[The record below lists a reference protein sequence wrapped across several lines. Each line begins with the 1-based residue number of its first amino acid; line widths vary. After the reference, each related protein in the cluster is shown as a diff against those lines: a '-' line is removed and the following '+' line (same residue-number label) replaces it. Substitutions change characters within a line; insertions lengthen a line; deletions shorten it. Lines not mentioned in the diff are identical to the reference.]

1 MATIKTNLTEVK
13 QELFRRGELKWLL
26 YPHQRPIYDKIREV
40 LGSNETDDNSY
51 VIDCARQYG
60 KSFTMFV
67 IAVEECLRSK
77 FQTIV
82 YVAPLKSQVVEIV
95 TEKTFRTVFEMA
107 PANLIPKL
115 DGSALVFPNGSRI
128 RLAGTDNKNYENL
141 RGGIAHTVLL
151 DEAGFMSDLDT
162 GVLPSVT
169 PMLKT
174 TGGKIIFA
182 STPPPTLD
190 HPYIQILRDHDESG
204 LISTYTIWDDKSLTE
219 KQLQTIIK
227 QCKGQNTTLFKREYE
242 CQRIVEASLQVV
254 PELTDEHATT
264 LKIDNEYRKEPLL
277 QYWKKYVVV
286 DTGVRDHTAV
296 IFAHYNYHSKKLIV
310 EDSLSLAG
318 SDYNTGRLAQM
329 IKDKVAEL
337 WPNEEYRRDIRYIAD
352 SNNLI
357 VIQDLNVIYKLN
369 FVSTTKGTLE
379 QMVQLVRDWIY
390 DQRIN
395 FATDAYDV
403 LECTKF
409 AIWAKSRN
417 EFSRSAKYGHYDLLA
432 ALVYLVRNVDT
443 NADPVPNLLG
453 FNKFTQFN
461 EPETLA
467 NAQGQK
473 RELMN
478 IFANPRKG
486 LSFR

>member
-1 MATIKTNLTEVK
+1 MTKIKATLPEVK
-13 QELFRRGELKWLL
+13 MELFRRGILSWLL
-26 YPHQRPIYDKIREV
+26 YEHQRPIYNKIREV
-40 LGSNETDDNSY
+40 LSSTETEDNSY

-60 KSFTMFV
+60 KSFCMFV
-67 IAVEECLRSK
+67 IAVEECIRNP
-77 FQTIV
+77 FHTVV
-82 YVAPLKSQVVEIV
+82 YVGPLKSQVVEIV
-95 TEKTFRTVFEMA
+95 TEKTFRTVFEYC
-107 PANLIPKL
+107 PPNLIPKL
-115 DGSALVFPNGSRI
+115 DGSALVFSNGSRI

-151 DEAGFMSDLDT
+151 DEAGFMADLDI

-219 KQLQTIIK
+219 KQLQTIIR
-227 QCKGQNTTLFKREYE
+227 QCKGQHTTLFKREYE
-242 CQRIVEASLQVV
+242 CQRIVEASMQVI
-254 PELTDEHATT
+254 PELTAEHAET
-264 LKIDNEYRKEPLL
+264 LKVSNEFENDPLRKF
-277 QYWKKYVVV
+277 WKKYVVV

-296 IFAHYNYHSKKLIV
+296 IFAHYNYHSKKLII
-310 EDSLSLAG
+310 ENNLSLSG
-318 SDYNTGRLAQM
+318 SDYNTGRLAQE
-329 IKDKVAEL
+329 IKDKIKLL
-337 WPNEEYRRDIRYIAD
+337 WPEEKEENIHYIAD

-369 FVSTTKGTLE
+369 FVPTTKGTLE

-390 DQRIN
+390 DSRIS
-395 FATDAYDV
+395 FGPKAVDV
-403 LECTKF
+403 LECSKF
-409 AIWAKSRN
+409 AIWAKSRA
-417 EFSRSAKYGHYDLLA
+417 EFSRSAKWGHYDLLA
-432 ALVYLVRNVDT
+432 SLVYLVRNVDT
-443 NADPVPNLLG
+443 ITDPVPSMLG
-453 FNKFTQFN
+453 FDKFTQHS
-461 EPETLA
+461 EPNTLS
-467 NAQGQK
+467 NLQGQS

>member
-1 MATIKTNLTEVK
+1 MTKIKVTPKQVK
-13 QELFRRGELKWLL
+13 EELFRRGELSWLL
-26 YPHQRPIYDKIREV
+26 YEHQRPIYRKIREV
-40 LGSNETDDNSY
+40 LASTGTDDNSY

-60 KSFTMFV
+60 KSFCMFV
-67 IAVEECLRSK
+67 IAVEECIRYP
-77 FQTIV
+77 FQTVV
-82 YVAPLKSQVVEIV
+82 YVGPLKSQVVEIV
-95 TEKTFRTVFEMA
+95 TEKTFRTVFEYC
-107 PANLIPKL
+107 PPNLLPKL

-151 DEAGFMSDLDT
+151 DEAGFMADLDI

-219 KQLQTIIK
+219 SQLQTIIK
-227 QCKGQNTTLFKREYE
+227 QCKGRDTTLFKREYE

-254 PELTDEHATT
+254 PELTQEHALT
-264 LKIDNEYRKEPLL
+264 LKVDSEYLNDKLRP
-277 QYWKKYVVV
+277 YWKKYVVV

-296 IFAHYNYHSKKLIV
+296 IFAHYNYHTKKLIV
-310 EDSLSLAG
+310 ENNLSLSG
-318 SDYNTGRLAQM
+318 SDYNTGRLAQE
-329 IKDKVAEL
+329 IKRKVKEL
-337 WPNEEYRRDIRYIAD
+337 WPNDTDTNIRYIAD

-357 VIQDLNVIYKLN
+357 VIQDLNIIYKLN
-369 FVSTTKGTLE
+369 FVPTTKGTLE
-379 QMVQLVRDWIY
+379 QMVQMVRDWVY
-390 DQRIN
+390 DSRVN
-395 FATDAYDV
+395 FGPDAIDV
-403 LECTKF
+403 LECSRF
-409 AIWAKSRN
+409 AIWAKSRA
-417 EFSRSAKYGHYDLLA
+417 EFSRSAKWGHYDLLA
-432 ALVYLVRNVDT
+432 SLVYLIRNVDT
-443 NADPVPNLLG
+443 NTDPVPNLLG
-453 FNKFTQFN
+453 FDRFTQHA
-461 EPETLA
+461 EPATQAQLA
-467 NAQGQK
+467 GQQ

-478 IFANPRKG
+478 IFHNPRSG